1 MAILIKHET
10 TGVQYVLI
18 GTGYSYYK
26 DSLPGAFGGV
36 LFPNVDEGEL
46 QMVALCDASGDIRW
60 LPTSEVTVLSV
71 DGVAVSEL
79 LKGKNDDYE
88 RSEKC
93 PACNYPITAK
103 MSVCPSCELRLIS
116 DDEDSRY

>member
-46 QMVALCDASGDIRW
+46 QMVAVCDASGDIR
-60 LPTSEVTVLSV
+60 
-71 DGVAVSEL
+71 
-79 LKGKNDDYE
+79 
-88 RSEKC
+88 
-93 PACNYPITAK
+93 
-103 MSVCPSCELRLIS
+103 
-116 DDEDSRY
+116 